1 MTIGVLTAQ
10 MHLQGVTS
18 LKEKR
23 SVVRSLIGRLKSRF
37 NISIAE
43 VDRQDS
49 KQLAV
54 ITMAM
59 VSNDTRYINSRFDK
73 IIEFMRRDGRF
84 YLGEIEREI
93 F

>member
-1 MTIGVLTAQ
+1 MTVGVLTAQ

-23 SVVRSLIGRLKSRF
+23 SVVKSLIGRLKSRF

-43 VDRQDS
+43 VDRQNS

-84 YLGEIEREI
+84 YLGEIERET